1 MPTFEKV
8 LGTFKEYLAEDSACE
23 VLNTSRGYL
32 VVDWESLSNRWV
44 TSRLC
49 LSPEQLMDSLRLH
62 YEDYQSY
69 CLTNGYKREP
79 TDEEEQKVQR
89 MGEALIDQ
97 CKLED

>member
-1 MPTFEKV
+1 
-8 LGTFKEYLAEDSACE
+8 
-23 VLNTSRGYL
+23 
-32 VVDWESLSNRWV
+32 
-44 TSRLC
+44 
-49 LSPEQLMDSLRLH
+49 MDSLRLH